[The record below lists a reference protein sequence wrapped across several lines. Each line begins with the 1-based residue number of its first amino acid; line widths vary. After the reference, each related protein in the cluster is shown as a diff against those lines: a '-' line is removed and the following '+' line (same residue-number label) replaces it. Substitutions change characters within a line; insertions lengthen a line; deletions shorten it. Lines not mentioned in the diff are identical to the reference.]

1 MDAQEAF
8 AALAAQLEDAPGVE
22 RGTGFGTMPGLRVRG
37 KIFAMVFEGRLVLKL
52 PAERVAEL
60 SAGEGAAPFEMG
72 TRRLREWVA
81 LAPDAGYDWL
91 ALGREAL
98 AFVGAAAPD

>member
-1 MDAQEAF
+1 MDPQEAF
-8 AALAAQLEDAPGVE
+8 AALAARFEDAHGVE

-52 PAERVAEL
+52 PADRVAEL

-72 TRRLREWVA
+72 SRRLREWVA
-81 LAPDAGYDWL
+81 VTPGAGHDWL
-91 ALGREAL
+91 ALSREAL
-98 AFVGAAAPD
+98 AFVGAAAPG

>member
-8 AALAAQLEDAPGVE
+8 AVLTAELEDAPGVE
-22 RGTGFGTMPGLRVRG
+22 PGTGFGQMPGLRVRG
-37 KIFAMVFEGRLVLKL
+37 KIFAMVFEGRLVVKL
-52 PAERVAEL
+52 PAGRVAEL

-72 TRRLREWVA
+72 TRRMREWVTV
-81 LAPDAGYDWL
+81 APDAGHDWP

-98 AFVGAAAPD
+98 GFVGG